1 MYESE
6 SYDLIIVGAG
16 PGGHAAAEHA
26 ARWGAR
32 VAVIEKN
39 QWGGTCTHRGCIPTK
54 ALLAC
59 SRQYMNLKKLK
70 RLGISAGEA
79 KVDFAAIKRHQ
90 RQMVT
95 ISAKGVA
102 QSLEDAG
109 VGLKAGEG
117 HLISSREVE
126 WISLE
131 GERHQLT
138 ANNIIIAWGSE
149 PLLPRSFQTSGK
161 ILTSDGFLAL
171 DTLPE
176 SVIIVGGSFIGIEI
190 ATFLAELGAKVTIV
204 ELLDGLLPHEDRE
217 ADDLIRHD
225 LIRLGVAIH
234 TSTRMEAI
242 EETSNGVLLKA
253 NQNAKPLE
261 LTADCVLMCTGR
273 KPLLH
278 AEELNH
284 CGILYDQKG
293 ISVDDRQMTNVQGI
307 YAVGDVT
314 GGIMLAHRAMQQGRS
329 VASYLYGDRSIAY
342 ADDAVPSVV
351 YTHPN
356 VARVGITEKRAG
368 ELGLKVEIKRVEY
381 GANIMART
389 ELKGNGF
396 VKAVFCGDRLMGVTI
411 VGDDAGEL
419 IASMSLAVANRM
431 GKKELN
437 NWIIPHPSLSEILHV
452 L

>member
-1 MYESE
+1 MSDA
-6 SYDLIIVGAG
+6 YDLIIIGAG

-26 ARWGAR
+26 AKWGAR

-59 SRQYMNLKKLK
+59 SRQFVNLKKLK
-70 RLGISAGEA
+70 RLGISTGEA
-79 KVDFAAIKRHQ
+79 RVDFAAIKRHQ

-95 ISAKGVA
+95 LSAKGVQ

-109 VGLKAGEG
+109 VELKAGEG
-117 HLISSREVE
+117 HVISSREVE
-126 WISLE
+126 WMSLQ
-131 GERHQLT
+131 GQRHHLT
-138 ANNIIIAWGSE
+138 ADNIIIAWGSE
-149 PLLPRSFQTSGK
+149 PLLPHGFQTSHR

-171 DTLPE
+171 ETLPE
-176 SVIIVGGSFIGIEI
+176 AVIIVGGGFIGIEI
-190 ATFLAELGAKVTIV
+190 ATFLAELGVRVTIV

-242 EETSNGVLLKA
+242 HETSSGVSLKA
-253 NQNAKPLE
+253 NQNAKHIE

-273 KPLLH
+273 NPLLH
-278 AEELNH
+278 TEELNR
-284 CGILYDQKG
+284 CSILYDQKG
-293 ISVDDRQMTNVQGI
+293 ISVDDRQMTNVRGI

-314 GGIMLAHRAMQQGRS
+314 GGIMLAHRAIQQGRS
-329 VASYLYGDRSIAY
+329 VASYLYGDSSITY
-342 ADDAVPSVV
+342 RDDAVPSVV

-356 VARVGITEKRAG
+356 VARVGLTEKQAG
-368 ELGLKVEIKRVEY
+368 ELGLKVETKRVEY

-396 VKAVFCGDRLMGVTI
+396 VKAVFCGDSLIGVTI

-431 GKKELN
+431 GKKELK
-437 NWIIPHPSLSEILHV
+437 NWIIPHPSLSEILHM

>member
-1 MYESE
+1 VSQT
-6 SYDLIIVGAG
+6 YDLIIIGAG

-26 ARWGAR
+26 ARWGAK

-70 RLGISAGEA
+70 RLGIFVGEA
-79 KVDFAAIKRHQ
+79 RVDFAAIKRHK

-95 ISAKGVA
+95 LSAKGA
-102 QSLEDAG
+102 QQSLEDAG
-109 VGLKAGEG
+109 VGLMAGEG
-117 HLISSREVE
+117 HVISSGEVE
-126 WISLE
+126 WISLQ
-131 GERHQLT
+131 GQRHHLT
-138 ANNIIIAWGSE
+138 ADNIIIAWGSE
-149 PLLPRSFQTSGK
+149 PLMPHGFQTSQR

-171 DTLPE
+171 ETLPE
-176 SVIIVGGSFIGIEI
+176 AIIIVGGGFIGIEI
-190 ATFLAELGAKVTIV
+190 ATFLAELGVNVTIV

-225 LIRLGVAIH
+225 LVRLGVAIH
-234 TSTRMEAI
+234 TSALMEAI

-253 NQNAKPLE
+253 NKNAKQLE
-261 LTADCVLMCTGR
+261 LTANCVLMCTGR

-278 AEELNH
+278 TEELRR
-284 CGILYDQKG
+284 CGIMYDQKG

-329 VASYLYGDRSIAY
+329 VASYLYGDRSITY
-342 ADDAVPSVV
+342 RDDAVPSVV

-356 VARVGITEKRAG
+356 VARIGLTEKQAG
-368 ELGLKVEIKRVEY
+368 ELGLEVEIKRVEY

-396 VKAVFCGDRLMGVTI
+396 LKAVFCGDGLMGVTI

-431 GKKELN
+431 GKKELKK
-437 NWIIPHPSLSEILHV
+437 WIIPHPSLSEILHV